1 MKRQTSLHAGRL
13 AQWSEGRAR
22 RGKLYA
28 RGRVRTLRAAAGQ
41 DAADSKRAS
50 MLSEV
55 YCTVHDKEA
64 VWARPCRRPQ
74 SKRSSVPLLRSMQVF
89 ADIGGREHY
98 RVPDRSTASV
108 RTSSTEDAQNNV
120 THFADFCKAK
130 GDSLHLI
137 SKSTNRQIQSSDVR
151 EAAAVLARTWQYT
164 RTSKMIVGCGAT
176 SDK

>member
-1 MKRQTSLHAGRL
+1 
-13 AQWSEGRAR
+13 
-22 RGKLYA
+22 
-28 RGRVRTLRAAAGQ
+28 
-41 DAADSKRAS
+41 
-50 MLSEV
+50 
-55 YCTVHDKEA
+55 
-64 VWARPCRRPQ
+64 
-74 SKRSSVPLLRSMQVF
+74 VF